1 MGKRLRLITFNKSL
15 IKSAKLLYSVL
26 VIQASLSQLV
36 SLSFVIVLGVHVPT
50 FSTIVTHITIVM
62 QFFFSHTISG
72 FSLFLPMLDNF
83 IAIPARGKDKKRTA
97 APCPQVYL

>member
-1 MGKRLRLITFNKSL
+1 MQN
-15 IKSAKLLYSVL
+15 YSVL

-62 QFFFSHTISG
+62 QFFLSHTRSG
-72 FSLFLPMLDNF
+72 FSLFLPMLYNS
-83 IAIPARGKDKKRTA
+83 IAIPVHGKDKKNEQPHPVRRSI
-97 APCPQVYL
+97 CDVIVMLK